1 VKIIIKNFQK
11 KVPICPTRIK
21 KVILKAFSQEALKKT
36 GDITI
41 CFVTDK
47 KIRELNLRYLG
58 RNKPTDVLTFDNTSP
73 LDNTYMF
80 ADIIISTDTAMRNAK
95 IFKTPPPDELNLY
108 AVHGALHL
116 LGYDDHT
123 PKQRKLMRQK
133 EEEYVHT

>member
-1 VKIIIKNFQK
+1 MKIIIKNFQK
-11 KVPICPTRIK
+11 KVPICPKRIK
-21 KVILKAFSQEALKKT
+21 KAILKVFSQEALEKT
-36 GDITI
+36 GEITI

-58 RNKPTDVLTFDNTSP
+58 KNQPTDVLTFDNTSP
-73 LDNTYMF
+73 LDNAHMC
-80 ADIIISTDTAMRNAK
+80 ADIIISTDTAMRNAR
-95 IFKTPPPDELNLY
+95 IFKTTPVDELNLY